1 MLSMG
6 CTPNSSQ
13 HTIEQTSRL
22 CVRQWA
28 ATTIITTKPELETML
43 HWGPPDDTCSS
54 RGPPLE
60 NVITEDISC
69 QGPHNSICPPIISH
83 ALLTAQENRVSA
95 ETHLRRLITITAL
108 IKLRNSSV
116 QLHLLLLSHTIELRV
131 NTPPMFAPNHHHHR
145 YHPNRILAQPIRQL
159 HLNPNTQ
166 TQAQTIQIS
175 QPKVLVLVTFD
186 PGFSN
191 ARGKNVLKPSKPPS
205 RKLHGRA
212 QLHSTQNVTNPDT
225 ESIHIQPRRHH
236 SQKHSTQ
243 LDRGMPHLDIAEGCL
258 FRLQP

>member
-1 MLSMG
+1 MLSSLHKRTASQPKLTSADSLPSPPLSSFAIAVYNSIFFS
-6 CTPNSSQ
+6 CHTPSNYASIPRPRLHQ
-13 HTIEQTSRL
+13 ITI
-22 CVRQWA
+22 
-28 ATTIITTKPELETML
+28 TIITTP
-43 HWGPPDDTCSS
+43 
-54 RGPPLE
+54 
-60 NVITEDISC
+60 TES
-69 QGPHNSICPPIISH
+69 
-83 ALLTAQENRVSA
+83 
-95 ETHLRRLITITAL
+95 
-108 IKLRNSSV
+108 
-116 QLHLLLLSHTIELRV
+116 
-131 NTPPMFAPNHHHHR
+131 
-145 YHPNRILAQPIRQL
+145 IRQL

-236 SQKHSTQ
+236 SQNTQ
-243 LDRGMPHLDIAEGCL
+243 PSWIEECHTWISRKAASSACNRELTSPAALNRWSYFLPKASI
-258 FRLQP
+258 

>member
-1 MLSMG
+1 MTHVPVEDLLWR
-6 CTPNSSQ
+6 TSSLK
-13 HTIEQTSRL
+13 TFPAK
-22 CVRQWA
+22 VP
-28 ATTIITTKPELETML
+28 TTA
-43 HWGPPDDTCSS
+43 
-54 RGPPLE
+54 
-60 NVITEDISC
+60 
-69 QGPHNSICPPIISH
+69 CPPIISH

-175 QPKVLVLVTFD
+175 QPKVLVIVTFD

-191 ARGKNVLKPSKPPS
+191 ARGKNVLKPSKPPP

-236 SQKHSTQ
+236 SQNTQ
-243 LDRGMPHLDIAEGCL
+243 PSSIEECHTWISRKAASSACNRELTSPAALNRWSYFLPKASV
-258 FRLQP
+258 